1 MRCNRTI
8 GDVPALGILDI
19 GTVTSGL
26 VSDLRYRLI
35 YLGLGVALI
44 AVVVFAVVLSPD
56 APLPE
61 LPEAVEAI
69 TPADGDTV
77 LRQTDLT
84 IDMAIGYEIE
94 VFIDSV
100 LVPASEFSYVE
111 PTAVWTWVPGPGK
124 RFEAWEPGLHS
135 VLVRYERVV
144 GGVDIGE
151 HRWVFR
157 VQ

>member
-1 MRCNRTI
+1 M
-8 GDVPALGILDI
+8 
-19 GTVTSGL
+19 
-26 VSDLRYRLI
+26 SDLRYRLI

-56 APLPE
+56 APPAE
-61 LPEAVEAI
+61 LPEAIEAVA
-69 TPADGDTV
+69 PGDGDMV

-94 VFIDSV
+94 VFIDGRP
-100 LVPASEFSYVE
+100 VPASEFTYIE
-111 PTAVWTWVPGPGK
+111 PTAVWTWIPGPGQQ
-124 RFEAWEPGLHS
+124 FEDWEPGRHS
-135 VLVRYERVV
+135 VLIQYERVV

-151 HRWVFR
+151 YRWVFR

>member
-1 MRCNRTI
+1 M
-8 GDVPALGILDI
+8 
-19 GTVTSGL
+19 
-26 VSDLRYRLI
+26 SDLRYRLI
-35 YLGLGVALI
+35 YLGLGMALI

-61 LPEAVEAI
+61 LPEAIEEIA
-69 TPADGDTV
+69 PGDGDTV

-100 LVPASEFSYVE
+100 FIPPSEFTYVE
-111 PTAVWTWVPGPGK
+111 PTATWTWVPGPGK
-124 RFEAWEPGLHS
+124 SFAAWDPGLHS
-135 VLVRYERVV
+135 VLIRYERVV
-144 GGVDIGE
+144 GGVDFGE
-151 HRWVFR
+151 YRWVFR